1 MSQQN
6 VFTTMCPMNCHPTL
20 CGMRVAVQGGA
31 IVSIVGD
38 QTNPDSQGFLCMRGK
53 AAHEIVGNEKRLL
66 TPLMRAERGG
76 DNWQV
81 VPWGDALDKIAGQMQ
96 AVGREAVGFW
106 QGHGNWANDYAFGL
120 KRAQMDRFA
129 TLYGCQVWNPA
140 MICWGLGG
148 FGVGLTGAIETST
161 KEDLGEN
168 ADLVI
173 LWGVNTVSQAA
184 TLRHVEIAKRRGARI
199 VVVDVRR
206 TEASA
211 LADEVVLVRPG
222 TDTALALA
230 MMHVIIQDKAWDR
243 CFVHNHTD
251 GFGDLVRH
259 LQPMTP
265 RWAQTITGV
274 PHAVIAALARSYVA
288 RAISCLLALTGNF
301 GRPGG
306 GIGLRPACRRTGSA
320 RL

>member
-1 MSQQN
+1 
-6 VFTTMCPMNCHPTL
+6 
-20 CGMRVAVQGGA
+20 
-31 IVSIVGD
+31 
-38 QTNPDSQGFLCMRGK
+38 
-53 AAHEIVGNEKRLL
+53 
-66 TPLMRAERGG
+66 
-76 DNWQV
+76 
-81 VPWGDALDKIAGQMQ
+81 
-96 AVGREAVGFW
+96 
-106 QGHGNWANDYAFGL
+106 
-120 KRAQMDRFA
+120 
-129 TLYGCQVWNPA
+129 

-230 MMHVIIQDKAWDR
+230 MMHVIIQDKDR

-306 GIGLRPACRRTGSA
+306 GIGPRPACRRTGSA

>member
-129 TLYGCQVWNPA
+129 NLYGC
-140 MICWGLGG
+140 
-148 FGVGLTGAIETST
+148 
-161 KEDLGEN
+161 
-168 ADLVI
+168 
-173 LWGVNTVSQAA
+173 
-184 TLRHVEIAKRRGARI
+184 
-199 VVVDVRR
+199 
-206 TEASA
+206 
-211 LADEVVLVRPG
+211 
-222 TDTALALA
+222 
-230 MMHVIIQDKAWDR
+230 
-243 CFVHNHTD
+243 
-251 GFGDLVRH
+251 
-259 LQPMTP
+259 
-265 RWAQTITGV
+265 
-274 PHAVIAALARSYVA
+274 
-288 RAISCLLALTGNF
+288 
-301 GRPGG
+301 
-306 GIGLRPACRRTGSA
+306 
-320 RL
+320 